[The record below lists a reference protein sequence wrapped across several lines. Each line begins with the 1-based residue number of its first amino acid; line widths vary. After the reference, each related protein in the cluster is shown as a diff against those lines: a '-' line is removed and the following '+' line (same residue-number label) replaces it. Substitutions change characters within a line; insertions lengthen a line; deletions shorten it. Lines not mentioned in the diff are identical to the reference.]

1 MSFKVLLILLSF
13 ATLATRTHCKEVC
26 LCCGEEVLKQDLK
39 NCNDVGRQITE
50 LEARGFLEFCLN
62 NNNNYR
68 GSPDYR
74 FATMLQFDPQTLST
88 MFAPT
93 YNCFEAYNSLEG
105 IIYRV
110 PVNGSEL
117 FKSLP
122 SREYYMGIQEEYK
135 GSNSAVIVV
144 HGAVSNT
151 TFEPFN
157 PTTFPETDNI
167 KRYFFVVRLPVSYK
181 LLEVEDIG
189 EAPVPYWERYDSED
203 IPESAGEFSICNHEE
218 DFVDLELT
226 LTEPHMI
233 SLNFNNYTLFRT
245 ANGHLNRLPDS
256 NIPSIIEITDNDKQ
270 YIVGLTQNYAGVEY
284 LVENVHKVLTNRT
297 IPPHECISGELMLI
311 RKNRKRQIRA
321 VIEVNL
327 GTIAGFKDVIQLT
340 KLGTVRSTNATYT
353 IKDLFV
359 DNVKHHRGVIIISYS
374 TAWFILGMVVGI
386 IFFGL
391 LLLIVIKSISCVEN
405 LKISPDWER
414 TNERTAEARV
424 RAAAIA
430 EFTQEK
436 AAILGDSLVRLG
448 DYICNVGTWIY
459 QEIK

>member
-13 ATLATRTHCKEVC
+13 ATLASITHCNEVC

-39 NCNDVGRQITE
+39 NCNDVGTQISE
-50 LEARGFLEFCLN
+50 AEARSLLDFCLN
-62 NNNNYR
+62 NKYYR
-68 GSPDYR
+68 RSPDYL
-74 FATMLQFDPQTLST
+74 FATMLQFDPETLST
-88 MFAPT
+88 LHAPT
-93 YNCFEAYNSLEG
+93 YNCFEVYNSLEG

-117 FKSLP
+117 FKRVS
-122 SREYYMGIQEEYK
+122 SYEYYMGIQEEYI
-135 GSNSAVIVV
+135 NPNLVERVV
-144 HGAVSNT
+144 QGAISKT
-151 TFEPFN
+151 TFEPFDPN
-157 PTTFPETDNI
+157 VFPQTENFS
-167 KRYFFVVRLPVSYK
+167 RYFYVVRLPVSYK
-181 LLEVEDIG
+181 LLDVEDIG
-189 EAPVPYWERYDSED
+189 EALVPYWERYDYED
-203 IPESAGEFSICNHEE
+203 IPESAGEFSICNHED

-233 SLNFNNYTLFRT
+233 RLSFNNYTLFRT
-245 ANGHLNRLPDS
+245 ANDYLNRLPDS
-256 NIPSIIEITDNDKQ
+256 NIPSIIELTDNDKQ
-270 YIVGLTQNYAGVEY
+270 YIVGLTQSYVGIEY
-284 LVENVHKVLTNRT
+284 LVENEHKVLTNRT
-297 IPPHECISGELMLI
+297 IPPHECISGELMFI
-311 RKNRKRQIRA
+311 KKNRKRQIRA

-340 KLGTVRSTNATYT
+340 KLGTNATYT

-359 DNVKHHRGVIIISYS
+359 DKIKHHRGVIIISYS

-430 EFTQEK
+430 QFTQEK